1 MGFNCLKTAQP
12 LLEDN
17 LLVITKSPEVP
28 GTHLIN
34 LKRMEGWVP
43 TTLVL
48 ESSALTTTPVW
59 NTSYLNFIL
68 NNTILL
74 CKFTKQLRVMS
85 LNLLPFILISCN
97 LSVLENT
104 NDVTIKKTAT

>member
-1 MGFNCLKTAQP
+1 MGFNYLKTAQT

-43 TTLVL
+43 TTP
-48 ESSALTTTPVW
+48 S
-59 NTSYLNFIL
+59 FGIKRL
-68 NNTILL
+68 NNYASLKYKL
-74 CKFTKQLRVMS
+74 SKFYPQ
-85 LNLLPFILISCN
+85 
-97 LSVLENT
+97 
-104 NDVTIKKTAT
+104 